1 MSYREMMEVLSSTC
15 RMADTPLNISASSD
29 NEYWNTVMK
38 TSEKLGFSVS
48 EAKTAEEKPKVKE
61 QSETT
66 PRRPRYKPR
75 KVEVSQNIEN

>member
-1 MSYREMMEVLSSTC
+1 MEYSNE
-15 RMADTPLNISASSD
+15 NIR
-29 NEYWNTVMK
+29 
-38 TSEKLGFSVS
+38 KLGFSVS
-48 EAKTAEEKPKVKE
+48 EAKPAEEKPKVKD